1 MKFKIKENQSIA
13 IISLDGNVM
22 GGPDSTVLNEL
33 LHKLIADGKKKI
45 VLDLKNVK
53 LMNSSG
59 LGMLIAALTT
69 MRNASGDLKIAAPSK
84 KIENLLIITKLVKVF
99 EIFKTVKQAVESYSL
114 RVYRPDGSWTE

>member
-1 MKFKIKENQSIA
+1 MKFIIKENLAIT
-13 IISLDGNVM
+13 IISLDGKIM
-22 GGPDSTVLNEL
+22 GGPDSTTLNDL

-59 LGMLIAALTT
+59 LGMMIAALTT

-99 EIFKTVKQAVESYSL
+99 DIFKTVKQAVESYSK
-114 RVYRPDGSWTE
+114 

>member
-1 MKFKIKENQSIA
+1 MKFKIKESQA
-13 IISLDGNVM
+13 VTIISLDGKVM
-22 GGPDSTVLNEL
+22 GGPDSTLLNDL

-45 VLDLKNVK
+45 ILDLKNVK

-99 EIFKTVKQAVESYSL
+99 DIFKTVKQAVESY
-114 RVYRPDGSWTE
+114 VK